1 MNIVK
6 PIFIVGNGRSGSTI
20 FHRVFAEHPAVA
32 WLSSRLCNRFPHR
45 PAVNRWLM
53 QAIDQPLS
61 GRFLRRR
68 FQTGEGYAFWEYY
81 CKGFSEPY
89 RDLVAQ
95 DVTHKVKRTVPQA
108 LAQILTPKRHRLLL
122 KITGWPRI
130 GFLQEIFPD
139 ARFIHIRRDPRA
151 VVNSLLDID
160 WWAGWRGPQGWR
172 AGELTP
178 AQRALWEESGR
189 SFVALAALEVQ
200 ILEAAMT
207 RTKPHVPPTQLME
220 IDYETFCLDP
230 AGVMQEVV
238 DFCDL
243 AWSAQFAAAI
253 GRHRVE
259 SSNYKWQA
267 DLTPAQQAIMN
278 KILAGR
284 ESGEDRPT
292 FPEEGANGW
301 STGGYGASSRQAGHV
316 EMVAEER
323 RP

>member
-6 PIFIVGNGRSGSTI
+6 PVFIVGNGRSGSTI
-20 FHRVFAEHPAVA
+20 FHRVFAEHPEVA
-32 WLSSRLCNRFPHR
+32 WLSSRLCNRFPQR
-45 PAVNRWLM
+45 PVVNRWLM
-53 QAIDQPLS
+53 GAIDQPLY

-81 CKGFSEPY
+81 CKGFSEPC
-89 RDLVAQ
+89 RDLVAE
-95 DVTHKVKRTVPQA
+95 DVTTKVKRTVPKA
-108 LAQILTPKRHRLLL
+108 LAQILTTKRHRLLL

-207 RTKPHVPPTQLME
+207 QAKQSVPPVQLME
-220 IDYETFCLDP
+220 IDYESFCLDP
-230 AGVMQEVV
+230 VGVMQEVV
-238 DFCDL
+238 GFCDL
-243 AWSAQFAAAI
+243 PWSTHFAMAI
-253 GRHRVE
+253 GQHRVE
-259 SSNYKWQA
+259 SSNYKWRE
-267 DLTPAQQAIMN
+267 DLTSAQQAIMN
-278 KILAGR
+278 KVLAGR
-284 ESGEDRPT
+284 DIDEGQVL
-292 FPEEGANGW
+292 FQEEAADGW
-301 STGGYGASSRQAGHV
+301 SKGTYVTSSRKAGYV

-323 RP
+323 QS